1 MEFASWWRQ
10 LMNIC
15 TFCRTSGWGSIIMDA
30 IDKYLQMLWLT
41 GFTSPWR
48 QLLNTYMF
56 HHLFRTGVASWW
68 RILLI
73 TTWSWQSTICV
84 PRIPITTRVVQITG
98 EGLSS
103 EMAPS
108 LSNVSDTA
116 TLWVHW
122 NMSRLK
128 TELYGLWRQMVFD
141 KTQREYG
148 YDFVKTVL
156 SYQVELRCYSNPG
169 IMR

>member
-1 MEFASWWRQ
+1 MTTIDGTEVFKTGLVGRLPHHGNNCILWQIHDGVCIMWRQ
-10 LMNIC
+10 LKNIC
-15 TFCRTSGWGSIIMDA
+15 IE
-30 IDKYLQMLWLT
+30 
-41 GFTSPWR
+41 
-48 QLLNTYMF
+48 LLHTYMF
-56 HHLFRTGVASWW
+56 LHLFRMGVVSWW

-84 PRIPITTRVVQITG
+84 QRIPITTRVVQITA

-116 TLWVHW
+116 TIWVHW
-122 NMSRLK
+122 NMCRLK
-128 TELYGLWRQMVFD
+128 TDLYGLCRQMVFD
-141 KTQREYG
+141 KREYG

-156 SYQVELRCYSNPG
+156 SYQVELRCYSNPD
-169 IMR
+169 IIR